1 VYGDASTDQL
11 EAWDIAREMCFRTAW
26 KPYMYNQALPHL
38 LGGVTTPTL
47 VVWGDNDRIV
57 PRSTGDAYMR
67 ALPGAKL
74 EVVAGCG
81 HLVDMERPDE
91 LARLVTTFVNTN

>member
-1 VYGDASTDQL
+1 
-11 EAWDIAREMCFRTAW
+11 
-26 KPYMYNQALPHL
+26 MYSQALPHL
-38 LGGVTTPTL
+38 LGGVKTPTL

-67 ALPGAKL
+67 ALPGATL

-91 LARLVTTFVNTN
+91 LARLVTTFVTYELN

>member
-1 VYGDASTDQL
+1 
-11 EAWDIAREMCFRTAW
+11 
-26 KPYMYNQALPHL
+26 
-38 LGGVTTPTL
+38 
-47 VVWGDNDRIV
+47 VWGDNDRIV